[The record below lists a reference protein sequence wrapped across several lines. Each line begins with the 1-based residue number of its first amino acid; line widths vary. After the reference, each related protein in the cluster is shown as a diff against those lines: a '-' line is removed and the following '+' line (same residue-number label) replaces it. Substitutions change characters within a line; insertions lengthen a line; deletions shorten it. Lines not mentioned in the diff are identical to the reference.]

1 MELRARLHDIKK
13 NYIVMIGIISE
24 ASTGESRKLFAEFR
38 GPFRVCK
45 TFFNDRYEIENLRE
59 GGRGA
64 KTIVVVDREK
74 GFGDRDRP
82 FHNKTDVYGALSP

>member
-38 GPFRVCK
+38 GPFRVWK
-45 TFFNDRYEIENLRE
+45 RGLEIE
-59 GGRGA
+59 
-64 KTIVVVDREK
+64 IVRSITRRMCMERCHRDDQVLGCDHQASRTRMDLVVRQSKE
-74 GFGDRDRP
+74 
-82 FHNKTDVYGALSP
+82 